1 MRRPSLIGARERRV
15 AVSRPGTDLPPG
27 HPLLRASEAVAYTAR
42 QCLHVAAVL
51 TGSVIALIESDRW
64 AVPLAYSAASV
75 LIVLTGLLFAH
86 VQRERD
92 CAIELILEGRDGL
105 AIAPVQRQ
113 RKRLLAERTRERIIA
128 SSRTLIHQ
136 VRRASTSFSLTPPRF
151 ERAVVTAV
159 TDELHDVI
167 RLLGDGGCS
176 ARAIASAERLVEQ
189 ATSPL
194 YGRDVNA
201 LRDELRRVCG
211 MVGDRGM
218 C

>member
-1 MRRPSLIGARERRV
+1 MRRPSLIGARERRGE
-15 AVSRPGTDLPPG
+15 ASRPGADLPPG
-27 HPLLRASEAVAYTAR
+27 HPLLHASEAVAYTAR

-51 TGSVIALIESDRW
+51 TGSLIALVQSDRW
-64 AVPLAYSAASV
+64 AVSLAYSAASV

-113 RKRLLAERTRERIIA
+113 RKRLLAEGTREHIIA
-128 SSRTLIHQ
+128 ELEDALHQ

-159 TDELHDVI
+159 TDELHDVV

-176 ARAIASAERLVEQ
+176 TRVIASAERLVEQ

-194 YGRDVNA
+194 YGQDVNA
-201 LRDELRRVCG
+201 LRDELRRLCG

-218 C
+218 

>member
-15 AVSRPGTDLPPG
+15 AVSRPGTDLLPD

-51 TGSVIALIESDRW
+51 TGSVIALIESDHW
-64 AVPLAYSAASV
+64 AMPLAYSAASV

-92 CAIELILEGRDGL
+92 CAIVLILEGREML

-113 RKRLLAERTRERIIA
+113 RKRLLAPRTRDRIIGELEDA
-128 SSRTLIHQ
+128 IHQ
-136 VRRASTSFSLTPPRF
+136 VRRAGPSFSLTPPRF

-159 TDELHDVI
+159 IDELHDVI
-167 RLLGDGGCS
+167 RLLDHSGCS

-211 MVGDRGM
+211 MVGDRRM
-218 C
+218 